1 MFSMPTV
8 LKTDLFEE
16 DNYSQ
21 EDLGSYAKSHLDE
34 FTISESLSRDIEDIL
49 GYYGDISNPDE
60 YILNVKRILDNSF
73 HYELTTVSSDPE
85 SVVIE
90 VNNFCVESDIDTG
103 IIYAI
108 MPSGAVDVY
117 IISDCLV
124 YIGTLNC
131 TNWRYTLSEDDLDT
145 CIVKTPV

>member
-49 GYYGDISNPDE
+49 GYYGDISNPWLGCLC
-60 YILNVKRILDNSF
+60 YF
-73 HYELTTVSSDPE
+73 SD
-85 SVVIE
+85 
-90 VNNFCVESDIDTG
+90 
-103 IIYAI
+103 
-108 MPSGAVDVY
+108 
-117 IISDCLV
+117 
-124 YIGTLNC
+124 
-131 TNWRYTLSEDDLDT
+131 
-145 CIVKTPV
+145 K